1 MALLLVTGRCLLVRN
16 FFFDLRYGFR
26 TLLRNPS
33 FSATAALLLALG
45 IGANTAIFSVVNPV
59 LLRPLAYQDSSRI
72 MQIWHVPPAKSFPGL
87 TLFSVSPATSLA
99 WPNQN
104 HSFAE
109 MAAHGGARSTIA
121 ATAR

>member
-59 LLRPLAYQDSSRI
+59 LLRPLPYQDSSRI
-72 MQIWHVPPAKSFPGL
+72 IQIWQSPPAKSFPVY
-87 TLFSVSPATSLA
+87 TLFSVSPANDVAWRILTTSY
-99 WPNQN
+99 
-104 HSFAE
+104 E
-109 MAAHGGARSTIA
+109 GMAP
-121 ATAR
+121 